1 MEKWQEQ
8 YAENTAE
15 IQRLSNFYAS
25 SAQGF
30 ADWYSERREACER
43 IRALRDENLKLLEEY
58 LFPSLDELHS
68 AGEETIRNLDAFS
81 DALMD
86 WKTNLDCGVY
96 TAIHDALLSVFRV
109 RKDRGNVIRELY
121 KLGMGYYY
129 LRRFLEGIEAD
140 DSSAFAF
147 QNEMLFTEAG
157 SYIRYYDEI
166 DDEATRGFIIRALA
180 NTALCTD
187 DVSRKVAASAKT
199 LQITQDPHYRE
210 KAPGLPWDAFVRKT
224 HQQMSANRSELSSGG
239 LTSAELAVILDS
251 CYEVF
256 KPEEQ
261 NENPSIRWLWP
272 YYEMEYNCGI
282 VSLEPTMRRLE
293 SLIERT
299 PKDRYDMSG
308 LYGNVQLPIYYG
320 RLLKDNPKQ
329 KEMPA
334 KIRFLN
340 GAYRKML
347 DTLLTCPAE
356 YLDDYFFYTACAVI
370 TDYYE
375 IPGVPTYREVTK
387 ALMKRFGGEDYIRM
401 RRTGALTRCICGF
414 ILAHEGDFFDDI
426 PFIAAAENPEAKRD
440 LLLEFA
446 EECGLYFDFGLIKM
460 NIGRTMM
467 TRNLFENEYRMY
479 LLHTISGH
487 DDLLARPSTRH
498 FADVALGHHRWYD
511 GTDGCPAQYIRTE
524 SPYRQMTDVAACAAV
539 IIAEYDGDLGSVID
553 KMQKTAGRQFSPMV
567 AAYLTDPAL
576 LAQAESVLSE
586 DPAKYYEEV
595 WSQINTALS

>member
-1 MEKWQEQ
+1 
-8 YAENTAE
+8 
-15 IQRLSNFYAS
+15 
-25 SAQGF
+25 
-30 ADWYSERREACER
+30 
-43 IRALRDENLKLLEEY
+43 
-58 LFPSLDELHS
+58 
-68 AGEETIRNLDAFS
+68 
-81 DALMD
+81 
-86 WKTNLDCGVY
+86 
-96 TAIHDALLSVFRV
+96 
-109 RKDRGNVIRELY
+109 
-121 KLGMGYYY
+121 
-129 LRRFLEGIEAD
+129 
-140 DSSAFAF
+140 
-147 QNEMLFTEAG
+147 
-157 SYIRYYDEI
+157 
-166 DDEATRGFIIRALA
+166 
-180 NTALCTD
+180 
-187 DVSRKVAASAKT
+187 
-199 LQITQDPHYRE
+199 
-210 KAPGLPWDAFVRKT
+210 
-224 HQQMSANRSELSSGG
+224 
-239 LTSAELAVILDS
+239 
-251 CYEVF
+251 
-256 KPEEQ
+256 
-261 NENPSIRWLWP
+261 
-272 YYEMEYNCGI
+272 
-282 VSLEPTMRRLE
+282 
-293 SLIERT
+293 
-299 PKDRYDMSG
+299 
-308 LYGNVQLPIYYG
+308 
-320 RLLKDNPKQ
+320 
-329 KEMPA
+329 MPA

-370 TDYYE
+370 TAYYE